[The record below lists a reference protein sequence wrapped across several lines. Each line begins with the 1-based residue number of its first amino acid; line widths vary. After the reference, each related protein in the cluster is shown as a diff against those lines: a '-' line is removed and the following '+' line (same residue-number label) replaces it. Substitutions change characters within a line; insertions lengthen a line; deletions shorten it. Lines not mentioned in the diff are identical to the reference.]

1 MGTIE
6 LARALG
12 VSKALVSK
20 LAIRGMPLSS
30 AQAAQAW
37 RETNAKPRKWKAKA
51 LGMAA
56 PNPTTAP
63 DRKSEPPKRKSYD
76 SKSTTETS
84 TDDPAESL
92 SRARDAER
100 AAYLA
105 LQESQRNG
113 GSPEDLRKSSA
124 TYFSSRSNRQRAE
137 DFYDDWQ
144 RRQNITLLYEE
155 ARELAGKPHEA
166 VKQMLAAGAKSLAP
180 RLVGMSQRSIEA
192 SIGDWIDNLTDKLR
206 ASL

>member
-12 VSKALVSK
+12 VSKALISK
-20 LAIRGMPLSS
+20 LALRGMPLTS

-37 RETNAKPRKWKAKA
+37 RETYAKPRKWKAKA
-51 LGMAA
+51 LGMAVQ
-56 PNPTTAP
+56 NSTAP
-63 DRKSEPPKRKSYD
+63 TDRKSEPPKHQND
-76 SKSTTETS
+76 VSKPTTETG

-100 AAYLA
+100 SAYLA
-105 LQESQRNG
+105 LQDAQRNG
-113 GSPEDLRKSSA
+113 GSPEDLRKSST
-124 TYFSSRSNRQRAE
+124 TYFASRNNRQRAE
-137 DFYDDWQ
+137 DFFDDWQ

-166 VKQMLAAGAKSLAP
+166 VRQMLGAGAKSLAP

-192 SIGDWIDNLTDKLR
+192 TISDWIDNLTDKLR